1 MEEPKKS
8 FSNYWL
14 QTLILKNKNKK
25 SLNNILS
32 YMNKK
37 GYELRPAW
45 DLISEMKFYKKFPKM
60 SLSQSKKIRDSI
72 INLPSSAEIII

>member
-1 MEEPKKS
+1 MAANID
-8 FSNYWL
+8 F
-14 QTLILKNKNKK
+14 KNKNKK

-60 SLSQSKKIRDSI
+60 SSSQSKKIRDSI